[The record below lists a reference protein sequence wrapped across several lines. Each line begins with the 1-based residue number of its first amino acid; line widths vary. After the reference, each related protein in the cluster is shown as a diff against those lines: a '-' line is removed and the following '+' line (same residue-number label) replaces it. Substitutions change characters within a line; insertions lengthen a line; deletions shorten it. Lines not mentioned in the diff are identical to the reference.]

1 MKTKKLLNCKFTD
14 EEMRQF
20 GITLA
25 QEAQRKERLEDAKK
39 QSASQ
44 FKADIDAVDAQ
55 IRSLSQKL
63 ARGSEDRY
71 VDCDVF
77 FNSPEEGKKTI
88 VRTDTGETLS
98 VSPMSEDELQDL
110 FINELGA
117 RKEQHEFV
125 FRDKSRCKL
134 VSLEEFQRISRGG
147 KATFRHLCDRTFT
160 EKELVDSKPE
170 SLDFVL
176 IVYAEISGEDQF
188 EVMKCVEIPDAKQ
201 LSGGAE

>member
-98 VSPMSEDELQDL
+98 VSPMTEDELQDL

-117 RKEQHEFV
+117 RKEEHEFV

-134 VSLEEFQRISRGG
+134 VSLDEFHRICRGG
-147 KATFRHLCDRTFT
+147 GGDVPALVRPEFHGEGACRQQTGKFGFCLDCLCG
-160 EKELVDSKPE
+160 
-170 SLDFVL
+170 DFGRGSV
-176 IVYAEISGEDQF
+176 
-188 EVMKCVEIPDAKQ
+188 
-201 LSGGAE
+201 

>member
-1 MKTKKLLNCKFTD
+1 M
-14 EEMRQF
+14 
-20 GITLA
+20 
-25 QEAQRKERLEDAKK
+25 
-39 QSASQ
+39 
-44 FKADIDAVDAQ
+44 
-55 IRSLSQKL
+55 
-63 ARGSEDRY
+63 
-71 VDCDVF
+71 DCDVV

-98 VSPMSEDELQDL
+98 VSPMTEDELQDL

-117 RKEQHEFV
+117 RKEEHEFV

-134 VSLEEFQRISRGG
+134 VSLDEFHRICRGG

-201 LSGGAE
+201 LAGGAE

>member
-1 MKTKKLLNCKFTD
+1 MKTTKLLNCKFTD

-20 GITLA
+20 GVTLA

-71 VDCDVF
+71 VDCDVYY
-77 FNSPEEGKKTI
+77 NSPEEGKKTI

-98 VSPMSEDELQDL
+98 VSPMTEDEQQDL
-110 FINELGA
+110 FINEFGA
-117 RKEQHEFV
+117 RKEEHEFV

-134 VSLEEFQRISRGG
+134 ISRDAFHWLCRGG
-147 KATFRHLCDRTFT
+147 KATFRRLCDRSFT
-160 EKELVDSKPE
+160 EKELIDSKPE
-170 SLDFVL
+170 SLDMVL

-188 EVMKCVEIPDAKQ
+188 EVMKCVKIPDAEQ
-201 LSGGAE
+201 PAGGAE

>member
-98 VSPMSEDELQDL
+98 VSPMTEDEQLDL
-110 FINELGA
+110 FINEL
-117 RKEQHEFV
+117 QHFGRTKTMIV
-125 FRDKSRCKL
+125 FSTSVEHRDSFID
-134 VSLEEFQRISRGG
+134 VPEE
-147 KATFRHLCDRTFT
+147 
-160 EKELVDSKPE
+160 E
-170 SLDFVL
+170 
-176 IVYAEISGEDQF
+176 
-188 EVMKCVEIPDAKQ
+188 
-201 LSGGAE
+201 

>member
-1 MKTKKLLNCKFTD
+1 MT
-14 EEMRQF
+14 
-20 GITLA
+20 
-25 QEAQRKERLEDAKK
+25 
-39 QSASQ
+39 
-44 FKADIDAVDAQ
+44 
-55 IRSLSQKL
+55 
-63 ARGSEDRY
+63 
-71 VDCDVF
+71 
-77 FNSPEEGKKTI
+77 
-88 VRTDTGETLS
+88 
-98 VSPMSEDELQDL
+98 EDELQDL

-134 VSLEEFQRISRGG
+134 VSLDEFHRICRGG

-201 LSGGAE
+201 LAGGAE

>member
-44 FKADIDAVDAQ
+44 FKADIDAMDAQ

-77 FNSPEEGKKTI
+77 YNSPEEGKKTI

-98 VSPMSEDELQDL
+98 VSPMTEDEQQDL
-110 FINELGA
+110 FINEFGA
-117 RKEQHEFV
+117 RKEEHEFV

-134 VSLEEFQRISRGG
+134 VSLDEFHRICRGG
-147 KATFRHLCDRTFT
+147 TTFRHLCARIFT

-188 EVMKCVEIPDAKQ
+188 EVMKCVEIPDAEQ
-201 LSGGAE
+201 LAGGAE